1 MVAERNLSCAIQK
14 FVKYFSSKIGR
25 STLIRSLKIRF
36 IFEIRNFFLKV
47 LRFSAESQGSL
58 SKNISQS
65 FQKSLKHT
73 KKRSKIAIEWE
84 SGSGQYYKQVTL

>member
-1 MVAERNLSCAIQK
+1 MVAERNLSRIIQK
-14 FVKYFSSKIGR
+14 FVKYFFFSKIGR

-36 IFEIRNFFLKV
+36 IFEIRIFLKV

-58 SKNISQS
+58 SKNIFQS